1 MFQAM
6 GDRMNNSA
14 KSMLKSAGR
23 KLGFKFDEISHKC
36 LIPFG
41 ILSCCVT
48 VAVGS
53 VAFSHFE
60 GWSYLNSV
68 YYCVMTL
75 STIGFGDY
83 VALQADGALQQRPQ
97 YVAFSF
103 IYILIGLTVI
113 GAFLNLVILRLIVTL
128 PMTPDGST
136 NGDQAVDFSSNSE
149 SGFQH
154 HEFRRKVR
162 KRRKKRSHQNIAN
175 TSSRSKWDK
184 LFSFAKSR
192 SVEETEEQS
201 SIVPQDASSSDDDL
215 VRQKFRRTTLPS
227 AVRNRECPQCKCRD
241 FDSFDRHRSFDELIH
256 RIKFQDWAEN
266 TIEKDREENT
276 LKHF

>member
-1 MFQAM
+1 MRHTANSRTITLIVVGLTYLFIGAGIFSAIERQNEIESSKELFGYENHFRTLYNISDADFENLTYVIMGLQPHKAGVQWSFVGSLYFAITVVTTIGYGHAVPQTTTGKLACIAYAVLGIPLCLVMFQAM

-113 GAFLNLVILRLIVTL
+113 GAFLNLVILRLIVT
-128 PMTPDGST
+128 
-136 NGDQAVDFSSNSE
+136 NSE

-162 KRRKKRSHQNIAN
+162 KR
-175 TSSRSKWDK
+175 
-184 LFSFAKSR
+184 
-192 SVEETEEQS
+192 
-201 SIVPQDASSSDDDL
+201 
-215 VRQKFRRTTLPS
+215 
-227 AVRNRECPQCKCRD
+227 
-241 FDSFDRHRSFDELIH
+241 
-256 RIKFQDWAEN
+256 
-266 TIEKDREENT
+266 
-276 LKHF
+276 